1 MPHKKSQTKTDR
13 LNFWLPNDL
22 CERVKSVAAANGW
35 TITEAARN
43 LIAEGLESHGK
54 PSLRAEIDEIKWRLD
69 ILSNTS
75 VSGPRPSDAAQHDP
89 KNSHVG

>member
-1 MPHKKSQTKTDR
+1 MAVLSTDWFDNFMPRKKSQIKTDR

-22 CERVKSVAAANGW
+22 CERVKSVAAAKGW

-54 PSLRAEIDEIKWRLD
+54 PSLREEIDEIKRRLD
-69 ILSNTS
+69 ILSNE
-75 VSGPRPSDAAQHDP
+75 VIG
-89 KNSHVG
+89 K